1 MSKSLLITDGPD
13 ADRLALAIALLVSMP
28 QLELMLGLHR
38 TRIYGLI
45 RQGQFPRPIK
55 LGRTARWMRSEVD
68 QWLAK
73 LAAHQVEQTGGE
85 S

>member
-73 LAAHQVEQTGGE
+73 LAAHQVEQNGGQP
-85 S
+85 